1 VMAFESD
8 ADRPI
13 TPRKD
18 MRTPRLRMDRLSKR
32 YGDVV
37 AVDEISLTVE
47 NGEFVTLLG
56 PSGSGKTTTLM
67 MIAGFEQP
75 NSGELALDGR
85 SLIGV
90 PAYHRNFG
98 MVFQN
103 YALFPHMT
111 AVENVAFPLRMRGIG
126 RTEREDRAQAALA
139 MVRLPNCAGR
149 YAAQLSG
156 GQQQR
161 VALARSLVFNPP
173 VLLMDEPLGALDK
186 KLREE
191 MQLEI
196 KRIQKE
202 VGITTIY
209 VTHDQE
215 EALVMSDRIAVVNGG
230 RIEQVAPP
238 SVLYERPATRFVA
251 NFIGESNIISVEL
264 SEEGGQ
270 LFARTVD
277 GTQIPIGRATAREV
291 GVATTGRS
299 QPPTCFLIVRPEK
312 IRFGDDA
319 RSPDCR
325 LEGVVEDAVYMGDT
339 TRLQIRVGEKLCLLV
354 KRANRAGE
362 ATGVIGARCRIAW
375 ATDDTVLVES

>member
-1 VMAFESD
+1 MAFQSG
-8 ADRPI
+8 ANSPSAHRP
-13 TPRKD
+13 D
-18 MRTPRLRMDRLSKR
+18 MPIPRLRMDRLSKR

-111 AVENVAFPLRMRGIG
+111 AVENIAFPLRMRGLG
-126 RTEREDRAQAALA
+126 RAEREDRARTALEK
-139 MVRLPNCAGR
+139 VRLPNCAGR

-161 VALARSLVFNPP
+161 VALARALVFNPP

-238 SVLYERPATRFVA
+238 SVLYEHPATRFVA
-251 NFIGESNIISVEL
+251 NFIGESNIVSVDL
-264 SEEGGQ
+264 VEEGGQ
-270 LFARTVD
+270 RFARTAD
-277 GTQIPIGRATAREV
+277 GTRIPVGRAAQHEACA
-291 GVATTGRS
+291 ATRS
-299 QPPTCFLIVRPEK
+299 GNAPSALFLIVRPEK
-312 IRFGDDA
+312 IRFDDESS
-319 RSPDCR
+319 RTDCQ
-325 LEGVVEDAVYMGDT
+325 LEGVVEDVVFMGDA
-339 TRLQIRVGEKLCLLV
+339 RRFQIRVSGGLCLIV
-354 KRANRAGE
+354 KQPNRAGE
-362 ATGVIGARCRIAW
+362 AAGAVGARCRIAW
-375 ATDDTVLVES
+375 ATDDAILVER